1 LTDNSYIKKLL
12 NPYSMQ
18 TKMSGPRDPQI
29 HQINDIA
36 VIKIAMAI
44 MKAIILSS
52 TCNILS
58 NVMLNTK
65 LKF

>member
-1 LTDNSYIKKLL
+1 MPGLK
-12 NPYSMQ
+12 
-18 TKMSGPRDPQI
+18 DPQI

-44 MKAIILSS
+44 MKAMILSS

-58 NVMLNTK
+58 NVMLKTK

>member
-1 LTDNSYIKKLL
+1 MCGLKNL
-12 NPYSMQ
+12 
-18 TKMSGPRDPQI
+18 QI

-36 VIKIAMAI
+36 VINIAMAI

-58 NVMLNTK
+58 NVVYKTK
-65 LKF
+65 LEF

>member
-1 LTDNSYIKKLL
+1 
-12 NPYSMQ
+12 MQ

-58 NVMLNTK
+58 NVVLNTK

>member
-1 LTDNSYIKKLL
+1 ML
-12 NPYSMQ
+12 
-18 TKMSGPRDPQI
+18 TKMSGLKNPQF

-36 VIKIAMAI
+36 VINIAMAI

-52 TCNILS
+52 TCNIPS
-58 NVMLNTK
+58 NVVLKTK